1 MTGVLVALCAVA
13 GGASGLLLRPVV
25 DRVTAERSPGRPPT
39 GRSRL
44 TAPLTAA
51 LFGATAWG
59 FGWTWSLPAYLALA
73 AFLVVLTLIDVDT
86 KTLPRRMVWAAG
98 ATGVGLLAAAS
109 VAAGEPER
117 IIVAAI
123 GATIAFVLLCALHIL
138 APGGLGFGDVRL
150 GAVLGWYLG
159 WQSLPLVMTGLMAAF
174 VVGAVIGVALM
185 AFGRAG
191 RRTEVPFGPALAIG
205 AFLVLLAAP
214 VAGPTPL
221 F

>member
-1 MTGVLVALCAVA
+1 MTLVAVCAVF
-13 GGASGLLLRPVV
+13 GGVIGLRLRPVV
-25 DRVTAERSPGRPPT
+25 DRMTAERSERRPPT

-44 TAPLTAA
+44 VAPVTAV

-73 AFLVVLTLIDVDT
+73 AFLVGLTFIDVDT
-86 KTLPRRMVWAAG
+86 RTLPRPMVWAAG
-98 ATGVGLLAAAS
+98 AIGVGLLAGAS
-109 VAAGEPER
+109 VATGEPGR
-117 IIVAAI
+117 ILLAAV
-123 GATIAFVLLCALHIL
+123 GATVAFIVLCALHIL

-159 WQSLPLVMTGLMAAF
+159 WQSLSLVMTGLAAAF
-174 VVGAVIGVALM
+174 VVGAVSGVVLM
-185 AFGRAG
+185 LFGRAG

-214 VAGPTPL
+214 IGGSVTL